1 MLLRLACRLTVRGS
15 IATVF
20 RFPTLLKEINHLLA
34 APDYLEAIS
43 GYLFRQFRICKS
55 CVLWH

>member
-1 MLLRLACRLTVRGS
+1 MMLGLVYRVAVRGG

-34 APDYLEAIS
+34 APDCLEAIS
-43 GYLFRQFRICKS
+43 GDLFRQFRVCKS